1 MTKSDKKSAILLV
14 SKPTRSADSI
24 RKLLTSHFIGSK
36 AEDAETAW
44 KFLIKGQQITVIIC
58 ELSLAIDQFGL
69 LERIRNASDRS
80 LAAKPVLLL
89 VGEKDDENDR
99 EKAFRLGATD
109 FINMPFS
116 STELTTR
123 VRLHA
128 QLFINHAVED
138 TTEMQ
143 NIAAVNVLQQL
154 AQEKFFKSRLK
165 QELSFSLRHKINVS
179 VCKLKITNLK
189 MIIAGF
195 DKSAAISVVQAVAK
209 IMQLTVRGE
218 DILCYLGNAE
228 FCILYPATNRID
240 AATTVNRFLKN
251 IEKHSIRIAG
261 KRVPV
266 VISGSIASSHVNQ
279 ETTVESLMKIVDEQ
293 LAEAISR
300 GGNSIVSLSHPGEKE
315 HISVAKALKM
325 IERGTI
331 DGLSAHAGNL
341 LLEIMPLLEYA
352 DNALDL
358 GLKSVN
364 QSLRKRLKTGS

>member
-1 MTKSDKKSAILLV
+1 MVESDIKPAILLV

-24 RKLLTSHFIGSK
+24 RKLLSGHFIGSK
-36 AEDAETAW
+36 VEDAETAW
-44 KFLIKGQQITVIIC
+44 KFLISKQKITVIIC

-69 LERIRNASDRS
+69 LERIRNASDKK
-80 LAAKPVLLL
+80 LAATPILLL

-128 QLFINHAVED
+128 QLFVNHAMEQVI
-138 TTEMQ
+138 EMQ
-143 NIAAVNVLQQL
+143 NMAAVNILQQL

-165 QELSFSLRHKINVS
+165 HELSFSLRHKISVS

-189 MIIAGF
+189 TIITGF

-209 IMQLTVRGE
+209 IMQRTIRGE

-240 AATTVNRFLKN
+240 AATTVNRFLGN
-251 IEKHSIRIAG
+251 LEKHSIRIAS

-266 VISGSIASSHVNQ
+266 IISGAIASSFANP
-279 ETTVESLMKIVDEQ
+279 ETTVEGIMKSLDEQ
-293 LAEAISR
+293 LEEAIKR
-300 GGNSIVSLSHPGEKE
+300 GGNSIVSLAQGNEDE
-315 HISVAKALKM
+315 HLSIDKALKM
-325 IERGTI
+325 IELDKTA
-331 DGLSAHAGNL
+331 GLSAHISKL
-341 LLEIMPLLEYA
+341 LIDIMPLLEYA
-352 DNALDL
+352 DRTLELD
-358 GLKSVN
+358 LKSVTRT
-364 QSLRKRLKTGS
+364 LRKRLKPGD